1 MATATMTEPSR
12 PGGRPR
18 LVALACGVVVFAVLV
33 ATAPGLTIV
42 WDEGEYLA
50 RALRLAEWL
59 RLLVATPVGGA
70 GPSLFGAETLRHY
83 WQFVTWSEGHPAFGA
98 VPTAM
103 SAALVD
109 GLVPPLTAARL
120 GPMAVF
126 SLAAGLVA
134 WRLRQA
140 YGSLAALAAVTALL
154 TYPRLFAEAHFVTL
168 DGQLTAWWLATW
180 AIDAGP
186 RRNSRDEVR
195 ISVLTGLLAG
205 LTCAVKF
212 SGWAVWAPILLAR
225 LLAADRRLRLAG
237 LLLAVPVGLLIYVLV
252 NPPLWHDFVPTLLT
266 HLRLNTQRTL
276 NISTQFL
283 GQVYDLKHP
292 LPWYN
297 TLAWLV
303 MATPLHLLV
312 LGGVG
317 VWAALRR
324 GDRTALSLVVH
335 ASALLLVRA
344 VPGTPPHDGVRLF
357 LPALGLW
364 CLLAGAG
371 THVLWHTVAAGAP
384 RRRAAIAA
392 GLALAMAG
400 GAVNLARYYPQPLSH
415 YSLLVGGL
423 RGATAL
429 GMEPTYW
436 WDALDRPALDWLN
449 THTAPDRAAA
459 YSTAAN
465 IGLLRQW
472 GWLTAA
478 QADRRGEFQWYV
490 LQNRPGLMSDADRE
504 LVSHAVPA
512 YVGYAGGHGVDDV
525 PWDLRVPLLWIF
537 PGEAYHPAAAAGR

>member
-1 MATATMTEPSR
+1 MTDAAR
-12 PGGRPR
+12 PGWRPLLVGLGSG
-18 LVALACGVVVFAVLV
+18 LVALAVLV
-33 ATAPGLTIV
+33 ATEPGLTIV

-50 RALRLAEWL
+50 RALRLGEWL
-59 RLLVATPVGGA
+59 RLLAAVPAGA
-70 GPSLFGAETLRHY
+70 GGPSLFGVETLRHY

-103 SAALVD
+103 SATLFD

-126 SLAAGLVA
+126 SCAAGLVA
-134 WRLRQA
+134 WRLRQI
-140 YGSLAALAAVTALL
+140 YGSVAALAAVVALL

-180 AIDAGP
+180 AIDAAP
-186 RRNSRDEVR
+186 RTNARDEAR
-195 ISVLTGLLAG
+195 LSILTGLLAG

-212 SGWAVWAPILLAR
+212 SGWAVWLPILAVR
-225 LLAADRRLRLAG
+225 LLAADRRRRLAG
-237 LLLAVPVGLLIYVLV
+237 LLLAIPVGLAIYVLV

-276 NISTQFL
+276 NISTLFL

-303 MATPLHLLV
+303 MATPVHLLV

-317 VWAALRR
+317 VWAALLR
-324 GDRTALSLVVH
+324 GDRTALSLAAH

-364 CLLAGAG
+364 CLLAGVGAQR
-371 THVLWHTVAAGAP
+371 LLQAVAARDP
-384 RRRAAIAA
+384 RRRAAVTVALVVAMIA
-392 GLALAMAG
+392 

-436 WDALDRPALDWLN
+436 WDALDQPALAWLN
-449 THTAPDRAAA
+449 THTAPDQAVA

-490 LQNRPGLMSDADRE
+490 LQNRPGLMSPADRY
-504 LVSHAVPA
+504 LVDHEAPA
-512 YVGYAGGHGVDDV
+512 YARYAGGHEAGRA
-525 PWDLRVPLLWIF
+525 PWDLRVPLLWVYR
-537 PGEAYHPAAAAGR
+537 GDQYRAARAAVAAAP